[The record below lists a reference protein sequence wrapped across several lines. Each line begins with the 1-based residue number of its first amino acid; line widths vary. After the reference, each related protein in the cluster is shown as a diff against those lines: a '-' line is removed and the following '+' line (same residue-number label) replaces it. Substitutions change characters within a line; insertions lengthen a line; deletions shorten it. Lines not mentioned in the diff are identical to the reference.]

1 LGIARATW
9 TAERGWRGGLPGCKR
24 GLPTPGGSKGKDASG
39 WTARTYPGAGGMGR
53 GPGMRVWVVEV
64 GHPTPQDLRVM
75 ENRSCRGRGH
85 RRRCRWQLT
94 HLASIHTHTHTLARG
109 GIVVAARGPAPRLV
123 GRAVGRQMG
132 GREDRHDEAQSARR
146 VLGGNGAVLLAGRGR
161 RLGAR
166 VRDTLRSARGAPW
179 ELSLS
184 PSNS

>member
-1 LGIARATW
+1 MAWRATGMQAW
-9 TAERGWRGGLPGCKR
+9 PSYARWVESEGRKWVDGENMPSCERGGMK
-24 GLPTPGGSKGKDASG
+24 TPGG
-39 WTARTYPGAGGMGR
+39 R
-53 GPGMRVWVVEV
+53 PGMREWVGEL

-94 HLASIHTHTHTLARG
+94 HLASRHTHTHTLARG

-179 ELSLS
+179 GLSLS